1 MSRRFSRCQFGVHP
15 RRALVTAY
23 AVIAIAVLCAGGA
36 LAQPGKPEAEA
47 AALAQRTLASSL
59 SVAVDQITIA
69 RVLPAEWRDSSLGC
83 PERGMMYAP
92 VLTRGFDVR
101 LRHAEREHTVHVAGG
116 RAVVCSSLPD
126 AKLSPA
132 PVVAASL
139 KAGDVGPS
147 RAGRPPWPGALAR
160 ANRLGPHRTI
170 RFAPVRRGAGQGDR
184 RRVCCR
190 GPRRIADVPLL
201 QRRCRDRQLRLL
213 DAQAGPWLAVVARRA
228 TPKPNRG

>member
-1 MSRRFSRCQFGVHP
+1 M
-15 RRALVTAY
+15 TAY

-83 PERGMMYAP
+83 PEPGMMYTQ
-92 VLTRGFDVR
+92 VLTRGFDVK

-139 KAGDVGPS
+139 KAGDAVRAALAARLGLEPS
-147 RAGRPPWPGALAR
+147 R
-160 ANRLGPHRTI
+160 
-170 RFAPVRRGAGQGDR
+170 VRIVSA
-184 RRVCCR
+184 
-190 GPRRIADVPLL
+190 RIARSDSRPCAAAPDKATGAAFVVEARVES
-201 QRRCRDRQLRLL
+201 QTFRYYSD
-213 DAQAGPWLAVVARRA
+213 DAVTVSCDSS
-228 TPKPNRG
+228 TPKPGRG